1 MGDRA
6 LYISGVVPRS
16 MSRSPVGVGYVK
28 GIGTSAYRA
37 VTDGP
42 TGGHLDVLRRIAA
55 MFDDVA
61 DVIGDVANPAAND
74 GGLLELYDRWRR
86 EGSDSDLRKLIAA
99 GVLIDPDRSDV
110 VQ

>member
-1 MGDRA
+1 
-6 LYISGVVPRS
+6 
-16 MSRSPVGVGYVK
+16 
-28 GIGTSAYRA
+28 
-37 VTDGP
+37 
-42 TGGHLDVLRRIAA
+42 VLRRIAA